1 MPLIY
6 ESPDGGQTI
15 YQRELGRQRRR
26 RISSTAT
33 QAMAGRRLLWADILA
48 TARTDPE
55 LQSMIQQ
62 VEVSYTLR
70 YNNTHD

>member
-26 RISSTAT
+26 QISGSAT
-33 QAMAGRRLLWADILA
+33 QALAGRRLLWAEILLA
-48 TARTDPE
+48 AQTDAE
-55 LQSMIQQ
+55 LQHMIQQ
-62 VEVSYTLR
+62 VEIYHALR
-70 YNNTHD
+70 YNNT

>member
-26 RISSTAT
+26 QISGTAT
-33 QAMAGRRLLWADILA
+33 QALAGRRLLWTEILLAAEADS
-48 TARTDPE
+48 E
-55 LQSMIQQ
+55 LQHMIQQ
-62 VEVSYTLR
+62 VEVYYTLR
-70 YNNTHD
+70 YTKSHD

>member
-26 RISSTAT
+26 RISGTAT
-33 QAMAGRRLLWADILA
+33 QALAGRRLLWAEILLA
-48 TARTDPE
+48 AEADSE
-55 LQSMIQQ
+55 LQHMIQQ
-62 VEVSYTLR
+62 VEVYYTLR
-70 YNNTHD
+70 YTKSHD